1 MRESCGYVRRHGG
14 AGVTE
19 ASRSRPSSF
28 AARIRDINT
37 SNGSDN
43 AGARD
48 EAALEDAA
56 RHAGTRR
63 RRGIKTLDPSNLTA
77 WYGAAGI
84 CTSAGLGDDDKK
96 DELVGS
102 VKS

>member
-77 WYGAAGI
+77 W
-84 CTSAGLGDDDKK
+84 
-96 DELVGS
+96 
-102 VKS
+102 